1 MHDKVL
7 NTIKKYDML
16 KDANSVTVALSG
28 GADSVCLLHILYSLK
43 DSLGITLS
51 AAHLNHNLRGE
62 ESDRDEQYVRNLC
75 ERLNVPLIVG
85 SADIKAEAEKRGE
98 SIELAARNI
107 RYEFLKQN
115 ASGPVAT
122 AHTAS
127 DNLETVIYNTARGSG
142 TRGMGGIPPVRDI
155 YIRPLIECTR
165 SEVEEYLSENGL
177 GFVTDSSNLSDEY
190 NRNFIRHKIIPAI
203 KQINP
208 SVEQTVAA
216 ASEALREDAD
226 FIEGMATKIYAI
238 IGKGDSLDAELLK
251 EQHPAVAKRVLAM
264 LHKENTG
271 ATPDSFHIKGMYDIL
286 KSGGKMS
293 LASGFSAVCD
303 KKTFKIEKTKA
314 DKPKP
319 HYTTE
324 ILYNNVYNLLLK
336 NTADCDKIKGSL
348 VVRTRKDG
356 DSIRLSGRGCT
367 KSLKK
372 LFNELKIPNEE
383 RESLPVVSD
392 DEGVVFIHSVGIA
405 ERVKLDGNTKNTV
418 TFKVS
423 KAL

>member
-1 MHDKVL
+1 MRDKVL

-16 KDANSVTVALSG
+16 KDANSVTVAISG

-43 DSLGITLS
+43 DELGITLR

-62 ESDRDEQYVRNLC
+62 ESDRDEQFVRRLC
-75 ERLNVPLIVG
+75 EKFDIPLTVG
-85 SADIKAEAEKRGE
+85 SADIKTEAEKRGE

-107 RYEFLKQN
+107 RYEFLKKN
-115 ASGPVAT
+115 WAGVVAT

-127 DNLETVIYNTARGSG
+127 DNLETVIYNTTRGSG
-142 TRGMGGIPPVRDI
+142 TRGVAGIPPKRDI

-165 SEVEEYLSENGL
+165 EEVEKYLCKNGL
-177 GFVTDSSNLSDEY
+177 DFVTDSSNLTDEY
-190 NRNFIRHKIIPAI
+190 SRNFIRHNIVPAL

-208 SVEQTVAA
+208 SVEQTVAS
-216 ASEALREDAD
+216 ASESIREDGD
-226 FIEGMATKIYAI
+226 FIDGMALKIYAI
-238 IGKGDSLDAELLK
+238 ISKGDSLDAELLC
-251 EQHPAVAKRVLAM
+251 EQHPAVAKRVLTM
-264 LHKENTG
+264 LHKENIG
-271 ATPDSFHIKGMYDIL
+271 ENPDSFHIKGMYHIL
-286 KSGGKMS
+286 KNGGRLS
-293 LASGFSAVCD
+293 LPCGLSAVCD
-303 KKTFKIEKTKA
+303 KKIFKIEKNES
-314 DKPKP
+314 DKSKP
-319 HYTTE
+319 SYTTE

-348 VVRTRKDG
+348 TVRTRQEG
-356 DSIRLSGRGCT
+356 DSVCLAGRGCT

-372 LFNELKIPNEE
+372 LFNELRIPNEE

-405 ERVKLDGNTKNTV
+405 ERVKLDQNTKNTV

-423 KAL
+423 KTL